1 MLQEPLDNLGED
13 MTPEEMSKSVSDCKN
28 EIDKLSQKID
38 EIQDECRHPEHEVK
52 PISMAPF
59 QVKKVCKV
67 CQADL
72 GYPSKDELKEAGY

>member
-1 MLQEPLDNLGED
+1 MLQEPLNNLGDD
-13 MTPEEMSKSVSDCKN
+13 MTPEEMSKSVSQCKS
-28 EIDKLSQKID
+28 EIDKLNQKID
-38 EIQDECRHPEHEVK
+38 KIQDECRHSEHEVK

-72 GYPSKDELKEAGY
+72 GYPSKDELKKAGF